1 MDEDQNSKS
10 TAVVS
15 IGNHRQGAL
24 LEQFLSGLNLSAVR
38 RHPAGNI
45 LIIFTLLEL
54 VCVIGAIAYP
64 EQFRYLSPLNI
75 QSVLRAIP
83 QLGIIAV
90 GVGILMIAGEYDL
103 SVGATFTLSA
113 LTMANLFDAGTPLV
127 LAVAA
132 GLLTGLIIGAI
143 NGLVTLKA
151 RIPSF
156 IATLGM
162 MMLLRGFILFS
173 SGTQTRPFHPGS
185 FFETTMTGSLGLIQ
199 FAFLWLLLVTFA
211 GYLLMEHHRLGNH
224 IYAVGGNRDA
234 ATAIGV
240 KVSRVKLSAFI
251 IAGGAAALSGIIST
265 VRVSSVSPIQG
276 QGLELQAIAAC
287 VIGGVSLYGGK
298 GSMIGVFLGAAL
310 LYNVQDILLLLRAPG
325 YYLDAF
331 IGAIILVAATLNRLI
346 QKEA

>member
-1 MDEDQNSKS
+1 LII
-10 TAVVS
+10 VS
-15 IGNHRQGAL
+15 L
-24 LEQFLSGLNLSAVR
+24 LEIA
-38 RHPAGNI
+38 
-45 LIIFTLLEL
+45 
-54 VCVIGAIAYP
+54 CVVGSMAFP
-64 EQFRYLSPLNI
+64 DQFRYLSPLNI

-113 LTMANLFDAGTPLV
+113 LTMANTFEAGIPLA

-132 GLLTGLIIGAI
+132 GLMTGIIIGAI
-143 NGLVTLKA
+143 NGIVTLRA

-162 MMLLRGFILFS
+162 MMLLRGLILFS
-173 SGTQTRPFHPGS
+173 SGTQTRPFHPGPA
-185 FFETTMTGSLGLIQ
+185 FESLMTGSIGLVQVSFI
-199 FAFLWLLLVTFA
+199 WLLLVTFA
-211 GYLLMEHHRLGNH
+211 AYLLMDHHRLGNH

-240 KVSRVKLSAFI
+240 NVPRVKLSAFV

-310 LYNVQDILLLLRAPG
+310 LYTVQDILLLLRAPG
-325 YYLDAF
+325 FYLDSF
-331 IGAIILVAATLNRLI
+331 IGAIILVAATLNRVI
-346 QKEA
+346 QKES

>member
-1 MDEDQNSKS
+1 MKTKLPSLPQRSIVDRGQAIGSK
-10 TAVVS
+10 
-15 IGNHRQGAL
+15 L
-24 LEQFLSGLNLSAVR
+24 FSARLKLDPLR

-45 LIIFTLLEL
+45 LIIFTLLEIA
-54 VCVIGAIAYP
+54 CVLGSLAFP
-64 EQFRYLSPLNI
+64 DQFRYLSPLNI

-103 SVGATFTLSA
+103 SVGATFTFSA
-113 LTMANLFDAGTPLV
+113 LAMANTFNAGIPLA
-127 LAVAA
+127 LALAA
-132 GLLTGLIIGAI
+132 GLMTGIIIGAI
-143 NGLVTLKA
+143 NGLVTLRA

-156 IATLGM
+156 IATLGI
-162 MMLLRGFILFS
+162 MMLLRGLILFS
-173 SGTQTRPFHPGS
+173 SGTQTRPFHPGPTLES
-185 FFETTMTGSLGLIQ
+185 LMTGSIGLVQVSFI
-199 FAFLWLLLVTFA
+199 WLLLVTFGA
-211 GYLLMEHHRLGNH
+211 YLLMDHHQLGNH

-240 KVSRVKLSAFI
+240 NVPRVKLSAFV

-310 LYNVQDILLLLRAPG
+310 LYTVQDILLLLRAPG
-325 YYLDAF
+325 FYLDSF
-331 IGAIILVAATLNRLI
+331 IGAIILVAATLNRVI
-346 QKEA
+346 QKES

>member
-1 MDEDQNSKS
+1 MKTKLPSLPQR
-10 TAVVS
+10 S
-15 IGNHRQGAL
+15 IANHRQAVASKL
-24 LEQFLSGLNLSAVR
+24 FSSRLNLDAVR

-45 LIIFTLLEL
+45 LIIFTLLEIA
-54 VCVIGAIAYP
+54 CVVGAMAYP
-64 EQFRYLSPLNI
+64 DQFRYLSPLNI

-103 SVGATFTLSA
+103 SVGATFTFSA
-113 LTMANLFDAGTPLV
+113 LTMANTFDAGIPLA

-132 GLLTGLIIGAI
+132 GLMTGIIVGAI
-143 NGLVTLKA
+143 NGLVTLMA

-162 MMLLRGFILFS
+162 MMLLRGLILFS

-185 FFETTMTGSLGLIQ
+185 TFESLMTGSIGLVQVSFI
-199 FAFLWLLLVTFA
+199 WLLLVTFA
-211 GYLLMEHHRLGNH
+211 AYLLMDHHRLGNH

-240 KVSRVKLSAFI
+240 KVLHVKLSAFV
-251 IAGGAAALSGIIST
+251 IAGAAAALSGIIST

-298 GSMIGVFLGAAL
+298 GSMIGVFLGAAM

-325 YYLDAF
+325 FYLDTF

-346 QKEA
+346 QKEP

>member
-1 MDEDQNSKS
+1 MSNEDRNSTTVLS
-10 TAVVS
+10 VSNQRDGVTTTTAFS
-15 IGNHRQGAL
+15 SGFNLNAL
-24 LEQFLSGLNLSAVR
+24 R

-45 LIIFTLLEL
+45 LIIFTLLEIA
-54 VCVIGAIAYP
+54 CVIAAILYP
-64 EQFRYLSPLNI
+64 DQFHYLSPLNI

-113 LTMANLFDAGTPLV
+113 LTMANTFDAGLPLV
-127 LAVAA
+127 LTVAA
-132 GLLTGLIIGAI
+132 GLATGLVIGAV

-156 IATLGM
+156 ITTLGM
-162 MMLLRGFILFS
+162 MMLLRGVILFS
-173 SGTQTRPFHPGS
+173 SGTQTRPFHPGLA
-185 FFETTMTGSLGLIQ
+185 FETLMTGSIGLVQ
-199 FAFLWLLLVTFA
+199 ASFLWLLVITFA
-211 GYLLMEHHRLGNH
+211 AYLLMDRHRLGNH
-224 IYAVGGNRDA
+224 IYAIGGNREA
-234 ATAIGV
+234 ATSIGV
-240 KVSRVKLSAFI
+240 RVSQVKLLAFM

-310 LYNVQDILLLLRAPG
+310 LYNIQDILLLLRAPG
-325 YYLDAF
+325 FYLDAF

-346 QKEA
+346 QKEP

>member
-1 MDEDQNSKS
+1 MKTKLPSLPQRSIVDRGQAIGSK
-10 TAVVS
+10 
-15 IGNHRQGAL
+15 L
-24 LEQFLSGLNLSAVR
+24 FSARLKLDPLR

-45 LIIFTLLEL
+45 LIIFTLLEIA
-54 VCVIGAIAYP
+54 CVLGSLAFP
-64 EQFRYLSPLNI
+64 DQFRYLSPLNI

-90 GVGILMIAGEYDL
+90 GAGILMIAGEYDL
-103 SVGATFTLSA
+103 SVGATFTFSA
-113 LTMANLFDAGTPLV
+113 LAMANTFNAGIPLA

-132 GLLTGLIIGAI
+132 GLMTGIIIGAI
-143 NGLVTLKA
+143 NGLVTLRA

-162 MMLLRGFILFS
+162 MMLLRGLILFS
-173 SGTQTRPFHPGS
+173 SGTQTRPFHPGPT
-185 FFETTMTGSLGLIQ
+185 FESLMTGSIGLVQVSFI
-199 FAFLWLLLVTFA
+199 WLLLVTFGA
-211 GYLLMEHHRLGNH
+211 YLLMDHHRLGNH

-240 KVSRVKLSAFI
+240 NVPRVKLSAFV

-310 LYNVQDILLLLRAPG
+310 LYTVQDILLLLRAPG
-325 YYLDAF
+325 FYLDSF
-331 IGAIILVAATLNRLI
+331 VGAIILVAATLNRVI
-346 QKEA
+346 QKES